1 MQLSKIKKMFKLHAN
16 KFVSGLIVS
25 AMVFSSVPTCVLA
38 QDEEESLEPTVIEST
53 VATTTEETTI
63 STTVAETTTA
73 ETVEENVDNNVTSIP
88 TDETTPTS
96 DVTEEAE
103 EPPIETTEPST
114 ETVEPTET
122 TIESTDPIESS
133 VTSSEPT
140 EEVPTVIPEEKENK
154 ITVAKSYD
162 DYFEL
167 IAKLPDGVQR
177 IIVDTD
183 ADLSSLEVSAGVYYD
198 GTYILV
204 FDSQDSYNAA
214 ISYIT
219 NKNYTY
225 AIDGTLSICDNTGN
239 TTVATGKLNPNAK
252 VKVAVIDTGS
262 NNANEYY
269 SVINEDTTDRNG
281 HGTKM
286 CNYILS
292 ETNDAYLISIKALN
306 KDGDGQMSD
315 VYAAVQMAEDLG
327 VDYILMSIS
336 IRDNGKYEA
345 FKDLIKNTKAKVV
358 ASAGNN
364 GTNAKKYLPAGIDN
378 VITVGAVRADSYIVS
393 TSNYGECVN
402 YYAPASSTSIAAA
415 KVVGKIIANAYDL
428 QTIAFMLDGDTY
440 YLEGSEYHFST
451 DDYRFRHGAYTL
463 LSASD
468 LQYGDFN
475 ERMLQYCTDDNLSD
489 ANASYSYG
497 LNAAGG
503 AGFHANNNS
512 KTYEPGGCIQFVMS
526 ATAWTARN
534 NENAKFW
541 TTGSDV
547 HGYID
552 KSTGCSTFM
561 RNAGFTANPSNYGA
575 DLDSAWNGT
584 SSNYDKA
591 IATNNQLYRY
601 LRDYAKPGD
610 IIMFGATWDS
620 STPWHHV
627 AIYAG
632 PAYYETST
640 GDLPHPETYD
650 DHWRYEY
657 YFGGDSYP
665 DNCYSCSI
673 FYEATQSWPGYRAHM
688 RIIGPSDFY
697 STRGAKDFDT
707 VVILRGENAP
717 TTTQLTVQKHS
728 SDTSISNSSNS
739 YSLEGSTYVLYD
751 GNTAVATFV
760 MNANGT
766 TSTTYTT
773 AYNKTYTLKET
784 VAGRGY
790 KLDSTTYTVTVGNT
804 GIISISS
811 GATVDNS
818 GTIKIL
824 SMSDVP
830 ATVGFTMTKV
840 VTSGYTNITNGNSC
854 YSLDNTTYK
863 VYASDADA
871 VADRNA
877 IGTIVFNANGTP
889 KSNTV
894 PNTLKLGVSYFIK
907 ETQAG
912 KGMELDET
920 IYRVRADAV
929 NNAVYATKESG
940 SYGTDRPL
948 SISNS
953 TMQLTVSDAPG
964 TDPITIQ
971 LRKTDAS
978 GQPVNGA
985 TMNGAQFRLSY
996 YAQDLGTGAAPATP
1010 TCEYVITL
1018 NGTSNQTIRLST
1030 LQSLTASGGT
1040 NPNYLKNLG
1049 TTTGE
1054 FPYGTIR
1061 LEEITAPTGYNRNTQ
1076 VVRIRLLPDDEIITN
1091 EGTGQEVRNR
1101 WNHTVSGDD
1110 INLVLDEVPE
1120 YAFYSLTKNVNID
1133 TISKVGYQFELYNVS
1148 ANPAIL
1154 MATGTSQADGRVLWT
1169 YKYAGTDG
1177 NGYMSLTSTTATNLT
1192 NTTTYTVELP
1202 IGPSNNR
1209 IKYEVRELDRTVS
1222 YQGVPF
1228 TLEAPTYNGSSTV
1241 SRGTNYYS
1249 VQETFTTNKSTTS
1262 RAITN
1267 RYESIGATVRK
1278 VDAFSGSAKTYYFHL
1293 DWLGNGTSANESSR
1307 KTVES
1312 FTLTTNADGVA
1323 SKTFQYLPLGWY
1335 EVVEVDANGNKLPA
1349 HSSTMDVAYENSPF
1363 YARANGADYVST
1375 VINTKPASIG
1385 TTLVDSTTNAHVAV
1399 VSTSTQLVDTIS
1411 YEGLYSGTYYVSG
1424 VLMDRATGEEV
1435 KINGQS
1441 VVATGTFTLNA
1452 ITDAYGYEK
1461 QQSGVTTVTF
1471 NIDATKLAGTTVV
1484 AYETLRKTN
1493 ATGEIVAE
1501 HKDINDAFQTVYI
1514 PSIGTT
1520 LTDNV
1525 SKTHIATIG
1534 DAVVI
1539 TDTVAYTNLLPGVEY
1554 KMSGVLMNKVTGES
1568 TGITGSQTFTPTS
1581 ANGTV
1586 QVKYTL
1592 NRSQIDDV
1600 ILVAFETLT
1609 YNNITIT
1616 EHKDIT
1622 DTNQTIYL
1630 PKLKTT
1636 LTGSL
1641 GSNHVVGQGT
1651 HFELT
1656 DKVVYSNAAP
1666 NTAYTVN
1673 GIIMVKETNQPL
1685 LDASGNQITA
1695 SATFMSNASGNGTV
1709 GVFFDFDANITEDMT
1724 LVCYEYMMYQV
1735 NSTTSVTVATHEDIN
1750 DVDQSVM
1757 IPAISTQFYDK
1768 DLTTDKDTAR
1778 SLSDITLVDTINY
1791 KNLVPGVTYEF
1802 VSTVMIK
1809 GTTPTVLTDKSGN
1822 PVTKTTSFK
1831 ATQADGSIDVEF
1843 EHIDATVLEGQT
1855 LVAFE
1860 TLKIGGAILAVHEDI
1875 NDVEQTVK
1883 IPKIRTQLV
1892 SKDTTDSVVPT
1903 NDEVELIDTVTYE
1916 NLVVGKTYTITG
1928 KLVFADGSGDV
1939 PNVTVT
1945 PATFTA
1951 DSANGT
1957 AEVKFK
1963 FNSNV
1968 LKNKTLVAFEDLLI
1982 GEVKVAS
1989 HADITDE
1996 NQTVYIPE
2004 IHTTLLDQATDKHVS
2019 AEGTVT
2025 VIDSVACNNLVVGKE
2040 YTLDGTLMNK
2050 KTGDALKDASGNP
2063 ITATLTWTA
2072 EAKDETRKLTFTFD
2086 SSLLEDGTGAIVA
2099 FESLKHNNIEIT
2111 THNDLTDFDQSVYV
2125 PSVYTELFDEKF
2137 TDDEDMKALTRN
2149 FTSVNLVDK
2158 VYLKNLTPGYT
2169 YTIYSGLYIRE
2180 ESDGINNTPF
2190 CNADGEQYVQTL
2202 TFDPEDDTI
2211 AKNITIDPDTGAI
2224 SCMIEV
2230 KYTIDATLLSGKHI
2244 VAFESLDIAGSA
2256 GSVSLVSHADP
2267 KNDFETV
2274 SIPEIGTTATDKAD
2288 GDKMLD
2294 GTKTTQTVVD
2304 TIAYTGLVPNVEYVA
2319 TGKLVVK
2326 KDYAEGEEFEY
2337 VTDKD
2342 GNVLEVSVP
2351 FTPDA
2356 NNSTID
2362 AETGAASGT
2371 VTVEFT
2377 FDASKYAGKY
2387 LVAFE
2392 TLTYKGIEIAVH
2404 ADITDEGQTVKV
2416 PLLLHVKIA
2425 KMDGKNVKYTLK
2437 NAEITIYRALLDA
2450 EGKPTVDESGNV
2462 IYEVVKDVNDKEC
2475 IGVTD
2480 KDGVLEFTVM
2490 YDEHYAYYAKETKA
2504 PRGYYINDKYF
2515 EITPTDSRESE
2526 GICLIPVQIVDFA
2539 IPPRTGDSM
2548 NLGLYITLTMLSAI
2562 GVCGGLYFIHKK
2574 KKSEDIG

>member
-1 MQLSKIKKMFKLHAN
+1 M
-16 KFVSGLIVS
+16 KFVKGFMGKTHALLSIMLFCLCMLIPVD
-25 AMVFSSVPTCVLA
+25 FF
-38 QDEEESLEPTVIEST
+38 Q
-53 VATTTEETTI
+53 TTI
-63 STTVAETTTA
+63 GIMKHEILFFIGGIVVLVGGA
-73 ETVEENVDNNVTSIP
+73 
-88 TDETTPTS
+88 
-96 DVTEEAE
+96 
-103 EPPIETTEPST
+103 
-114 ETVEPTET
+114 
-122 TIESTDPIESS
+122 
-133 VTSSEPT
+133 
-140 EEVPTVIPEEKENK
+140 
-154 ITVAKSYD
+154 
-162 DYFEL
+162 L
-167 IAKLPDGVQR
+167 LPDL
-177 IIVDTD
+177 D
-183 ADLSSLEVSAGVYYD
+183 
-198 GTYILV
+198 
-204 FDSQDSYNAA
+204 NA
-214 ISYIT
+214 
-219 NKNYTY
+219 
-225 AIDGTLSICDNTGN
+225 
-239 TTVATGKLNPNAK
+239 
-252 VKVAVIDTGS
+252 
-262 NNANEYY
+262 
-269 SVINEDTTDRNG
+269 
-281 HGTKM
+281 
-286 CNYILS
+286 
-292 ETNDAYLISIKALN
+292 
-306 KDGDGQMSD
+306 
-315 VYAAVQMAEDLG
+315 
-327 VDYILMSIS
+327 
-336 IRDNGKYEA
+336 
-345 FKDLIKNTKAKVV
+345 
-358 ASAGNN
+358 
-364 GTNAKKYLPAGIDN
+364 
-378 VITVGAVRADSYIVS
+378 
-393 TSNYGECVN
+393 
-402 YYAPASSTSIAAA
+402 
-415 KVVGKIIANAYDL
+415 
-428 QTIAFMLDGDTY
+428 
-440 YLEGSEYHFST
+440 
-451 DDYRFRHGAYTL
+451 
-463 LSASD
+463 
-468 LQYGDFN
+468 
-475 ERMLQYCTDDNLSD
+475 
-489 ANASYSYG
+489 
-497 LNAAGG
+497 
-503 AGFHANNNS
+503 
-512 KTYEPGGCIQFVMS
+512 
-526 ATAWTARN
+526 
-534 NENAKFW
+534 
-541 TTGSDV
+541 
-547 HGYID
+547 
-552 KSTGCSTFM
+552 
-561 RNAGFTANPSNYGA
+561 
-575 DLDSAWNGT
+575 
-584 SSNYDKA
+584 
-591 IATNNQLYRY
+591 
-601 LRDYAKPGD
+601 
-610 IIMFGATWDS
+610 
-620 STPWHHV
+620 
-627 AIYAG
+627 
-632 PAYYETST
+632 
-640 GDLPHPETYD
+640 
-650 DHWRYEY
+650 
-657 YFGGDSYP
+657 
-665 DNCYSCSI
+665 
-673 FYEATQSWPGYRAHM
+673 QS
-688 RIIGPSDFY
+688 
-697 STRGAKDFDT
+697 
-707 VVILRGENAP
+707 
-717 TTTQLTVQKHS
+717 
-728 SDTSISNSSNS
+728 
-739 YSLEGSTYVLYD
+739 
-751 GNTAVATFV
+751 AVATFV

-824 SMSDVP
+824 GMSDVP
-830 ATVGFTMTKV
+830 ATVGITMTKIVDSDYAV
-840 VTSGYTNITNGNSC
+840 VTNGNSC

-929 NNAVYATKESG
+929 NTAVYATKESG
-940 SYGTDRPL
+940 SYGTDRAL

-964 TDPITIQ
+964 TDPISIQ
-971 LRKTDAS
+971 LRKVNAS

-985 TMNGAQFRLSY
+985 TMTGAQFRLSY
-996 YAQDLGTGAAPATP
+996 YAQDLGTGTAPATP
-1010 TCEYVITL
+1010 TCEYIITYSNNMRL
-1018 NGTSNQTIRLST
+1018 NFST
-1030 LQSLTASGGT
+1030 LLSLTPTGGS
-1040 NPNYLKNLG
+1040 NPNYLANLG
-1049 TTTGE
+1049 STNNE

-1061 LEEITAPTGYNRNTQ
+1061 LEEITAPAGYNRNTQ
-1076 VVRIRLLPDDEIITN
+1076 IIRIRLLPDDEIITN

-1101 WNHTVSGDD
+1101 WDHTVSGDD
-1110 INLVLDEVPE
+1110 INLILDEVPE

-1133 TISKVGYQFELYNVS
+1133 TISKAGYQFELYNVS

-1192 NTTTYTVELP
+1192 NTTTYSVELP

-1385 TTLVDSTTNAHVAV
+1385 TTLTDSTTNAHVAV
-1399 VSTSTQLVDTIS
+1399 VSTSTQLVDTVS

-1735 NSTTSVTVATHEDIN
+1735 NSTTSVTVAAHEDIN

-1802 VSTVMIK
+1802 VSTVMVK

-1875 NDVEQTVK
+1875 DDAEQTVK

-1903 NDEVELIDTVTYE
+1903 NDEVELVDTVTYE

-1982 GEVKVAS
+1982 GEVKITS

-2072 EAKDETRKLTFTFD
+2072 EAKNETRKLTFTFD
-2086 SSLLEDGTGAIVA
+2086 SSLLENGTGAIVA
-2099 FESLKHNNIEIT
+2099 FESLKHNKIEIT

-2190 CNADGEQYVQTL
+2190 CNAEGEQYVQTV

-2211 AKNITIDPDTGAI
+2211 AKNITIDSDTGAI

-2304 TIAYTGLVPNVEYVA
+2304 TITYTGLVPNKEYVA

-2326 KDYAEGEEFEY
+2326 KDYAEGEEYEY

-2371 VTVEFT
+2371 ITVEFT

>member
-88 TDETTPTS
+88 TDETTSTS
-96 DVTEEAE
+96 NVTEEAE

-114 ETVEPTET
+114 EAVEPTET

-183 ADLSSLEVSAGVYYD
+183 ADLSSLKVSAGVYYD

-269 SVINEDTTDRNG
+269 SVINEDTVDRNG

-364 GTNAKKYLPAGIDN
+364 STNAKKYLPAGIDN
-378 VITVGAVRADSYIVS
+378 VITVGAVRADSYIVP

-428 QTIAFMLDGDTY
+428 QTIAFMLDDDTY

-632 PAYYETST
+632 PAYYETAT
-640 GDLPHPETYD
+640 GALPHPETYD

-824 SMSDVP
+824 GMSDVP
-830 ATVGFTMTKV
+830 ATVGITMTKIVDSDYAV
-840 VTSGYTNITNGNSC
+840 VTNGNSC

-929 NNAVYATKESG
+929 NTAVYATKESG
-940 SYGTDRPL
+940 SYGTDRAL

-964 TDPITIQ
+964 TDPISIQ
-971 LRKTDAS
+971 LRKVNAS

-985 TMNGAQFRLSY
+985 TMTGAQFRLSY
-996 YAQDLGTGAAPATP
+996 YAQDLGTGTAPATP
-1010 TCEYVITL
+1010 TCEYIITYSNNMRL
-1018 NGTSNQTIRLST
+1018 NFST
-1030 LQSLTASGGT
+1030 LLSLTPTGGS
-1040 NPNYLKNLG
+1040 NPNYLANLG
-1049 TTTGE
+1049 STNNE

-1061 LEEITAPTGYNRNTQ
+1061 LEEITAPAGYNRNTQ
-1076 VVRIRLLPDDEIITN
+1076 IIRIRLLPDDEIITN

-1101 WNHTVSGDD
+1101 WDHTVSGDD
-1110 INLVLDEVPE
+1110 INLILDEVPE

-1133 TISKVGYQFELYNVS
+1133 TISKAGYQFELYNVS

-1192 NTTTYTVELP
+1192 NTTTYSVELP

-1385 TTLVDSTTNAHVAV
+1385 TTLTDSTTNAHVAV
-1399 VSTSTQLVDTIS
+1399 VSTSTQLVDTVS

-1735 NSTTSVTVATHEDIN
+1735 NSTTSVTVAAHEDIN

-1802 VSTVMIK
+1802 VSTVMVK

-1875 NDVEQTVK
+1875 DDAEQTVK

-1903 NDEVELIDTVTYE
+1903 NDEVELVDTVTYE

-1982 GEVKVAS
+1982 GEVKITS

-2072 EAKDETRKLTFTFD
+2072 EAKNETRKLTFTFD
-2086 SSLLEDGTGAIVA
+2086 SSLLENGTGAIVA
-2099 FESLKHNNIEIT
+2099 FESLKHNKIEIT

-2190 CNADGEQYVQTL
+2190 CNAEGEQYVQTV

-2304 TIAYTGLVPNVEYVA
+2304 TITYTGLVPNKEYVA

-2326 KDYAEGEEFEY
+2326 KDYAEGEEYEY

-2371 VTVEFT
+2371 ITVEFT